1 MAYYLSCLLLLQ
13 VFTVLLKA
21 GADISKTYKH
31 GKSLVYIA
39 SEKNAVNFVVLLV
52 KLGAD
57 LDIPTTLWKQT
68 PLFIAAKKGH
78 VQVQYVSRSQS
89 IHHCFTTVR

>member
-1 MAYYLSCLLLLQ
+1 M
-13 VFTVLLKA
+13 LKA

-52 KLGAD
+52 KSGAD
-57 LDIPTTLWKQT
+57 VDIPTTMWKQT

-78 VQVQYVSRSQS
+78 VQVCSICMYVLSFMKPINS
-89 IHHCFTTVR
+89 ISVRFLYCRL